1 MSDDCGNLAI
11 VDLIM
16 VGIVKRAL
24 HSICAALG
32 WSGKRLHSLGP
43 YMLFV
48 NKVIE
53 YRYPKSLESETFV
66 LDIETWE
73 LRIIGSSINP
83 EAGG

>member
-1 MSDDCGNLAI
+1 MMSDDCGNLVI

-32 WSGKRLHSLGP
+32 WSGKWLPSLGP
-43 YMLFV
+43 YIFLV

-53 YRYPKSLESETFV
+53 YRHPGSLESENLV
-66 LDIETWE
+66 LDIE
-73 LRIIGSSINP
+73 LGHCAS
-83 EAGG
+83 